1 MPSRFWRFFYLGPG
15 SPFPVAN
22 RLLISFLRP
31 EARALQGPSH
41 LAQNSPHMPGM
52 IVHLGHR
59 FDQLCYSWQCPQVGR
74 ITLRLCPLEELCT
87 DLLNLLFG
95 QPPSAACPRGA
106 LDCRSVSVEP
116 IVIPTTDALTAYSQG
131 CGNGSLPFSFAEQG
145 DCFFPSFPEP
155 LKPSDSPL
163 HKASIQ
169 PKTTSVTILCET
181 Q

>member
-15 SPFPVAN
+15 SPLPVAN
-22 RLLISFLRP
+22 CLLISFLRL
-31 EARALQGPSH
+31 EARPLQGPPH
-41 LAQNSPHMPGM
+41 LTQNSPHVPGM

-59 FDQLCYSWQCPQVGR
+59 FDQLRNSWKCPQVGG
-74 ITLRLCPLEELCT
+74 ITLRFCPLKKLCT

-95 QPPSAACPRGA
+95 QPPSAARPRSA
-106 LDCRSVSVEP
+106 LERRGVSVEP

-131 CGNGSLPFSFAEQG
+131 CGNGGLPFSFAEQG

-155 LKPSDSPL
+155 LKPFDSPL
-163 HKASIQ
+163 HKGSIQ
-169 PKTTSVTILCET
+169 SKTTFVTILCET